1 MHVAAAVFKCVT
13 VSLHLSMHR
22 ISNAVTMTVNGV
34 SSQKLGPMKKSGL
47 DITNLWIGERRET
60 ADAGFCLGTRF
71 WGKMVTEG
79 SAP

>member
-1 MHVAAAVFKCVT
+1 
-13 VSLHLSMHR
+13 
-22 ISNAVTMTVNGV
+22 MTVNGV
-34 SSQKLGPMKKSGL
+34 SSQTLGPMKKSGL
-47 DITNLWIGERRET
+47 DITNLWIGERWET